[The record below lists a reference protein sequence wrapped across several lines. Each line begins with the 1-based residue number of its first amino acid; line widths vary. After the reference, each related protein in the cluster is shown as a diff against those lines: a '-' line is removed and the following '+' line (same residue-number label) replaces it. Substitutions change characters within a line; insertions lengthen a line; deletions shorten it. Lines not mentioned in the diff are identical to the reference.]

1 MRKSRAHVYR
11 TDLFRPVSFEAVT
24 TSCQANETEV
34 TTGTRINDLKSSR
47 VFEYIKP
54 NGGINARL
62 LLGSTVF
69 MTFQCTKS
77 INLRD
82 F

>member
-11 TDLFRPVSFEAVT
+11 TDLFQPVSYETVS
-24 TSCQANETEV
+24 TSFQANETKT
-34 TTGTRINDLKSSR
+34 TTGTKSNDLKSSR
-47 VFEYIKP
+47 VFEYVKQ

-69 MTFQCTKS
+69 IISLFGAA
-77 INLRD
+77 
-82 F
+82 